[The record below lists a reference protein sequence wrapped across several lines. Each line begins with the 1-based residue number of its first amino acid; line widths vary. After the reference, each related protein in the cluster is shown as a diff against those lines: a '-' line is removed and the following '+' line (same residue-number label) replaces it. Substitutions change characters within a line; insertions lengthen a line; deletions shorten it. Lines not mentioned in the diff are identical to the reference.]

1 MKPNCLVKISTPDV
15 WVLVCPHGCDAVL
28 CQVAM
33 SEEGSGFI
41 GMGRLLGKKIKE
53 RNTELNLTTNQ
64 PIKPQ
69 EEQIALISKRTP
81 PAKFN
86 SLSLKT
92 ELWRS
97 RAWAPRVSVR
107 PDPTPVGW
115 SRALVAVI
123 RAGVRLHP
131 PRRQTRGC
139 LSPSSSHIRRT
150 PPLLGVAKAVRQNPG
165 GASNQ
170 PAPIAHARRGPV
182 QFPALLVFLQLAL
195 VKSAHSSAP
204 SKPGEPRVYR
214 TVEANGMPIPS

>member
-15 WVLVCPHGCDAVL
+15 WVLVCPRGCDAVL

-150 PPLLGVAKAVRQNPG
+150 PPLLGGSEG
-165 GASNQ
+165 GAPEPWRGLE
-170 PAPIAHARRGPV
+170 PARPYRACSARSGPV
-182 QFPALLVFLQLAL
+182 SGSPCFPAARTGQIRTQLCAL
-195 VKSAHSSAP
+195 KA
-204 SKPGEPRVYR
+204 GG
-214 TVEANGMPIPS
+214 T